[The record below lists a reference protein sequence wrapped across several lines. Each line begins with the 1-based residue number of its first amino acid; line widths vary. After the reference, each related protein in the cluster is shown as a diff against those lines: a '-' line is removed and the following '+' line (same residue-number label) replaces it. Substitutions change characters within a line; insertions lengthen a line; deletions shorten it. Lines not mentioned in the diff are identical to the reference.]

1 MVVTGDWGGEEG
13 GETEEETERCEE
25 TKWEVESQ
33 SAVALLQSPHLFLAF
48 ILFVSF
54 LFIFILILPHS
65 CVCAGTASISA
76 SGTAL
81 TCCSTLP
88 SPYTGSPD
96 LGFFYYFF
104 PFLSLSLSLPTP
116 AILHVALVACMKKGK
131 MEKWSIVLTGEGHT
145 CNFNQILLLHHLSS
159 FLFPNCPPISLSS
172 SSFIPAT
179 VLGSA
184 AGATTVLLFFCC
196 LVWFG

>member
-65 CVCAGTASISA
+65 CVCWH
-76 SGTAL
+76 
-81 TCCSTLP
+81 C
-88 SPYTGSPD
+88 
-96 LGFFYYFF
+96 
-104 PFLSLSLSLPTP
+104 
-116 AILHVALVACMKKGK
+116 
-131 MEKWSIVLTGEGHT
+131 
-145 CNFNQILLLHHLSS
+145 
-159 FLFPNCPPISLSS
+159 
-172 SSFIPAT
+172 
-179 VLGSA
+179 
-184 AGATTVLLFFCC
+184 
-196 LVWFG
+196 